1 MSDKG
6 KGGSTGGE
14 RPRSMQPMP
23 VQGEQHVPVR
33 DFNAAEVKDF
43 LKKRMSQLSKFPV
56 LVLCL
61 LKKEAVEVTYDSA
74 FSSSTN
80 NFSNLQANF
89 TFRLS
94 GSNCRYDNLIIYGQS
109 LLVRMFLT
117 HFSYPDQPSPYHKA
131 EGDSVAKRYSG
142 AWSSKGMSLSCLQMI
157 CGQLADNLSYEPLD
171 A

>member
-1 MSDKG
+1 MPSLSGNSWAVSDKG

-61 LKKEAVEVTYDSA
+61 LKKEVVEVTHDSA
-74 FSSSTN
+74 SSSSTN
-80 NFSNLQANF
+80 NFSNYKL
-89 TFRLS
+89 TLHS
-94 GSNCRYDNLIIYGQS
+94 GYQEVIAGTII
-109 LLVRMFLT
+109 
-117 HFSYPDQPSPYHKA
+117 
-131 EGDSVAKRYSG
+131 
-142 AWSSKGMSLSCLQMI
+142 
-157 CGQLADNLSYEPLD
+157 
-171 A
+171 

>member
-43 LKKRMSQLSKFPV
+43 LKKRMSQLSRFLV

-61 LKKEAVEVTYDSA
+61 LKKEAVEVTHDSA
-74 FSSSTN
+74 FT
-80 NFSNLQANF
+80 AA
-89 TFRLS
+89 
-94 GSNCRYDNLIIYGQS
+94 
-109 LLVRMFLT
+109 V
-117 HFSYPDQPSPYHKA
+117 
-131 EGDSVAKRYSG
+131 
-142 AWSSKGMSLSCLQMI
+142 
-157 CGQLADNLSYEPLD
+157 
-171 A
+171 

>member
-1 MSDKG
+1 MSSVSGNAWAMSDKG

-61 LKKEAVEVTYDSA
+61 LKEEAVEVTCDSA
-74 FSSSTN
+74 ST
-80 NFSNLQANF
+80 AAVRI
-89 TFRLS
+89 TFRVTS
-94 GSNCRYDNLIIYGQS
+94 
-109 LLVRMFLT
+109 
-117 HFSYPDQPSPYHKA
+117 
-131 EGDSVAKRYSG
+131 
-142 AWSSKGMSLSCLQMI
+142 
-157 CGQLADNLSYEPLD
+157 
-171 A
+171 